1 MVMNAARMADT
12 WSGSLPGADRTRRLV
27 EKIKVDR
34 GPEERIQALVEL
46 GNSRDYGAVGLL
58 ADCCRDPDPE
68 IRRTAVVG
76 LQNLR
81 SGRAVNVLI
90 ERLRDKS
97 ELPGTRRHAAAA
109 LAAIRSYRAIQE
121 LRTLH
126 ADPGE
131 DSSLRSFIGGELDRA
146 QTLVSPATG
155 PVPSS

>member
-1 MVMNAARMADT
+1 MNAARMADT
-12 WSGSLPGADRTRRLV
+12 WSGPLHGADRTRRLV
-27 EKIKVDR
+27 EKIKVEK

-68 IRRTAVVG
+68 IRRTAIVG

-90 ERLRDKS
+90 DRLRDKS

-109 LAAIRSYRAIQE
+109 LAAIRSYRVIQE
-121 LRTLH
+121 LRTLY

-131 DSSLRSFIGGELDRA
+131 DSGLRSFIGGELDGA
-146 QTLVSPATG
+146 QTLVSIAPK
-155 PVPSS
+155 PVPLP